1 MKKSQKETIDTP
13 VSGSV
18 SYDKKEPTSLDLEGN
33 NQNLLEAL
41 VEKLLASQWIE
52 EELIQ
57 LADKPITMLIPSN
70 SSKRVFLFSPALG
83 CYRDVAAPVE
93 AMVIE
98 ESNGKE
104 TLCLINNIP
113 YMVPDKYLK
122 EVGFN

>member
-1 MKKSQKETIDTP
+1 MKKSLKGTINTPVTGSANLENTETIN
-13 VSGSV
+13 
-18 SYDKKEPTSLDLEGN
+18 LDLEDN
-33 NQNLLEAL
+33 SQNLIETL

-57 LADKPITMLIPSN
+57 LADKPITMLIPN
-70 SSKRVFLFSPALG
+70 NGSKRVFLFSPALS

-93 AMVIE
+93 AIVVE
-98 ESNGKE
+98 KSNGRE

-113 YMVPDKYLK
+113 YMVPDKHLK